1 MYADSIASRSAMG
14 SGPGGLLAKI
24 ALICANAMEH
34 EAIHLVAPTQKKP
47 TIWISDPPKET
58 VTANFKAPVDI

>member
-34 EAIHLVAPTQKKP
+34 EAIHLVAPTQEKKP

-58 VTANFKAPVDI
+58 VTAKAPVDI